1 MSFVT
6 HISKAFE
13 TAVDVVTGRRERRN
27 DLIDNVTGPFSFPE
41 KREAALKDLVRD
53 YGDDNK
59 AREVILSHLQ
69 RDFKYWTHS
78 LGRREEAFGNI
89 SDTFSLARLAMR
101 TGHPDLARDIGRQ
114 ACRYVED
121 TAYNFHRWSRIPPHE
136 LIRRELTYYQ
146 RDGGPIAEAVSESL
160 SKLEKK
166 YPSQTPSAV
175 ELNL

>member
-1 MSFVT
+1 MSFVE

-13 TAVDVVTGRRERRN
+13 TAVDMATGRRERRN
-27 DLIDNVTGPFSFPE
+27 DLIDDTSSFFLN
-41 KREAALKDLVRD
+41 KREVAIKDLVRD
-53 YGDDNK
+53 YGEDEK
-59 AREVILSHLQ
+59 AREVILKHLQ
-69 RDFKYWTHS
+69 RKFKYWTHS

-101 TGHPDLARDIGRQ
+101 TGHLDLARDIGRQ

-121 TAYNFHRWSRIPPHE
+121 TAYNFHSRSRIPPHE

-166 YPSQTPSAV
+166 SPSQVSSGVDP
-175 ELNL
+175 NP